1 MLRVM
6 VRETR
11 TALTDWN
18 LIMLTAAVSTAVA
31 YCGPWAG
38 PWVGGFGWFFLLIPL
53 FWIAVFVL
61 IFTFAGRRWRR
72 AARNGYSPGYGMGG
86 SSRSAEQTLSERF
99 AQGDIDEVEYR
110 ARLEVLRA
118 NRPSAS

>member
-1 MLRVM
+1 
-6 VRETR
+6 
-11 TALTDWN
+11 
-18 LIMLTAAVSTAVA
+18 MLTAAISTAVA
-31 YCGPWAG
+31 YCGPLAG

-61 IFTFAGRRWRR
+61 IFTLVGRRWRH
-72 AARNGYSPGYGMGG
+72 AARNGYGPGYRMGG
-86 SSRSAEQTLSERF
+86 STRSAEQTLSERF